1 MTRTSFLLAVAI
13 LCAGCGNSEPKF
25 ESVAQNQ
32 SLEAPVERADS
43 SNPVVISTIESE
55 EGLGKVVLA
64 SAELPP
70 EPEQNLADVNETE
83 DTSPVEIEELDK
95 GSPEWLLREMTR
107 LRTAPLDKV
116 RKVDPKTK
124 AAEVITLSPQQAE
137 QERLRRQH
145 EIIELAQQAI
155 GKTHQNPAAE
165 KLFNNAVHYLAEA
178 RAQLALAG
186 DRQQA
191 DLMSEDAD
199 ALFKRDSSSFAA
211 IEAAHE
217 LVELT
222 QQQAMQHGQQDSKWV
237 LAFARQSRLFA
248 EKFPQDSSRTGILL
262 LQAGRMCD
270 QFRLTEEALKCLS
283 TLKQLYPESPFAQ
296 QSVPIQRR
304 LELTGQQL
312 TEFGGS
318 THDGGF
324 LSIDQLQGKAVLIA
338 FWASN
343 SQSFRSALPRIEKV
357 LAQHPGKV
365 IAVGVNLD
373 RDEIAVDQFLE
384 QTGNAWKHVFFS
396 DLEKRGAG
404 NLVARHYGVSR
415 VPMYWL
421 VGSDGKVKSVDL
433 NLDDLEQ
440 AVQQAIQ

>member
-1 MTRTSFLLAVAI
+1 MTRTSYLFTLLI
-13 LCAGCGNSEPKF
+13 LCAGCGNSDPGFDSIAMEQSSGAINEETILPIGEV
-25 ESVAQNQ
+25 ESAN
-32 SLEAPVERADS
+32 E
-43 SNPVVISTIESE
+43 
-55 EGLGKVVLA
+55 LGAVVLA

-70 EPEQNLADVNETE
+70 EPDQNLSDVNEAE
-83 DTSPVEIEELDK
+83 DITPVEIEELDK
-95 GSPEWLLREMTR
+95 GSAEWLLREMTR
-107 LRTAPLDKV
+107 LRTAPVDKV
-116 RKVDPKTK
+116 RTVNPKSKET
-124 AAEVITLSPQQAE
+124 EVITLSPQQAE

-145 EIIELAQQAI
+145 EIIKLAQQVI
-155 GKTHQNPAAE
+155 GKTHQDPTAE
-165 KLFNNAVHYLAEA
+165 KIFNNAVHYLAEA

-199 ALFKRDSSSFAA
+199 ALYKRDSSSFAA
-211 IEAAHE
+211 MEAAHE
-217 LVELT
+217 LVELS
-222 QQQAMQHGQQDSKWV
+222 QQQAMQHAQQDSKW
-237 LAFARQSRLFA
+237 LLTFARQSRLFA
-248 EKFPQDSSRTGILL
+248 EKFPQDSSRAGILL

-270 QFRLTEEALKCLS
+270 QHQQVAESLKCLIA
-283 TLKQLYPESPFAQ
+283 LKQLYPDSPFAEQ
-296 QSVPIQRR
+296 AVPLQRR
-304 LELTGQQL
+304 LELPGKQL

-343 SQSFRSALPRIEKV
+343 SQNFRAALPRIEKV
-357 LAQHPGKV
+357 LAQHSGKV

-373 RDEIAVDQFLE
+373 RDELAVDQFLE

-396 DLEKRGAG
+396 DPEKRGAG

-421 VGSDGKVKSVDL
+421 VGADGRVISVDL
-433 NLDDLEQ
+433 DLDQLEQ

>member
-1 MTRTSFLLAVAI
+1 MTRTSFLLTLVI
-13 LCAGCGNSEPKF
+13 LCAGCGNSDPTF
-25 ESVAQNQ
+25 ESVALQQPTNSNNGEP
-32 SLEAPVERADS
+32 SLSSEAFEPVDELGS
-43 SNPVVISTIESE
+43 VI
-55 EGLGKVVLA
+55 LA

-70 EPEQNLADVNETE
+70 EPEQNLSDVNESE
-83 DTSPVEIEELDK
+83 DPTQVEIEKLDK
-95 GSPEWLLREMTR
+95 GSAEWLLREMTR
-107 LRTAPLDKV
+107 LRTAPVDKIRTV
-116 RKVDPKTK
+116 NSKTK
-124 AAEVITLSPQQAE
+124 QAEVVELSPQEAE

-145 EIIELAQQAI
+145 EIIELAQQVI
-155 GKTHQNPAAE
+155 GKTHQDPTAE

-199 ALFKRDSSSFAA
+199 ALYKRDASSFAA
-211 IEAAHE
+211 VEAAHE

-222 QQQAMQHGQQDSKWV
+222 QQQATQLGQQDSKWV
-237 LAFARQSRLFA
+237 LAFARQARLFA
-248 EKFPQDSSRTGILL
+248 EKFPQDSARAGILL

-270 QFRLTEEALKCLS
+270 QSQLVEDALKCLN
-283 TLKQLYPESPFAQ
+283 TLKQMYPDSPFAGQ
-296 QSVPIQRR
+296 AIPIQRR
-304 LELTGQQL
+304 LELTDQRL

-343 SQSFRSALPRIEKV
+343 SQNFRQALPQIEKV
-357 LAQHPGKV
+357 LAQHSGQL

-373 RDEIAVDQFLE
+373 RDELAVDQFLE
-384 QTGNAWKHVFFS
+384 RTGNSWKHVFFS
-396 DLEKRGAG
+396 DPEKRGAG
-404 NLVARHYGVSR
+404 NLIAKHYGVTR

-421 VGSDGKVKSVDL
+421 VGADGIVKSVDL
-433 NLDDLEQ
+433 DIEDLEQ
-440 AVQQAIQ
+440 AVREAVQ